1 MARRVIGL
9 DIGTHAVRVA
19 EVELEDPPRVTAF
32 GQVALPY
39 DAMREGEI
47 VDATAVTKA
56 VQRLWSELGIGK
68 GEVRLGIASPR
79 VIVRTVEV
87 PVMSDADLEGA
98 LRFQAGDLL
107 PIPLDEAA
115 FDFQVLEA
123 VPTTA
128 APDAAEGESTEPAE
142 PMQRVLIAAAPRITV
157 EALADAVRAAGVRP
171 AAVDLVPLALVRAL
185 GRRVGN
191 NGPAAEALVSVGSG
205 TTVIVIQESGLPR
218 FVRIVGGGGRA
229 ITNAVEAALD
239 LSTDEAETLKRD
251 PGADPSV
258 AAAVDAAIAGPMRDI
273 VEAVRG
279 SVDFYRG
286 QADAL
291 PVVRVTI
298 TGGASQQ
305 RGLAEAIGDAVDL
318 PCVAAQP
325 RSLITLGDIGFG
337 PDEVPQLDPYLAV
350 PVGLA
355 LAGLAPGR
363 RIDLLGAQGGGL
375 DRRTLATIGAAV
387 GGGLLIV
394 LGLLTLLASSQLS
407 GAQSARDDAQA
418 RNAALEAEAAK
429 YADAQAEAATVEGLR
444 GEAQAVLATDVS
456 WSRMLQEIARTIPND
471 SWLTTFQG
479 TVADGG
485 ASTATSGTTTIAG
498 TTGVTGVPAA
508 GTKIGTA
515 SFGATGLDFT
525 SVASWIQRIG
535 EIPSF
540 TNLWVPNA
548 TKDSGAATSRSL
560 VTYSSTADL
569 TTSAISDRAAKYG
582 AKR

>member
-9 DIGTHAVRVA
+9 DVGTHAVRVA

-39 DAMREGEI
+39 DAMRDGEI
-47 VDATAVTKA
+47 VDAPAVTKA
-56 VQRLWSELGIGK
+56 VERLWTELGLGK

-115 FDFQVLEA
+115 FDFQVLEP
-123 VPTTA
+123 VPA
-128 APDAAEGESTEPAE
+128 APTADAGETGEPAE

-171 AAVDLVPLALVRAL
+171 SAVDLVPLALVRAL

-191 NGPAAEALVSVGSG
+191 NGPAAEALVSIGSG

-229 ITNAVEAALD
+229 ITSAVEAALD

-286 QADAL
+286 QQDAL
-291 PVVRVTI
+291 PVVRVTL

-375 DRRTLATIGAAV
+375 DRRTLVTIGAAV
-387 GGGLLIV
+387 GGGLLVV
-394 LGLLTLLASSQLS
+394 LGLLTFLASSQLS
-407 GAQSARDDAQA
+407 DANSARDAAQA

-444 GEAQAVLATDVS
+444 GEAQSVLATDVS

-479 TVADGG
+479 TVANGG
-485 ASTATSGTTTIAG
+485 TTTATSGTTTIAG
-498 TTGVTGVPAA
+498 ATGVTGAPAA

-548 TKDSGAATSRSL
+548 TKDSGTAASRSL

-582 AKR
+582 TK

>member
-1 MARRVIGL
+1 VARRVIGL
-9 DIGTHAVRVA
+9 DVGTHAVRVA

-56 VQRLWSELGIGK
+56 VQRLWSELNIGK

-87 PVMSDADLEGA
+87 PVMADADLEGV
-98 LRFQAGDLL
+98 LRFQAADLL

-115 FDFQVLEA
+115 FDFQVLES
-123 VPTTA
+123 VPA
-128 APDAAEGESTEPAE
+128 APTADGAEGEPAE

-171 AAVDLVPLALVRAL
+171 AAVDLVPLALVRSL
-185 GRRVGN
+185 GRRVGT

-205 TTVIVIQESGLPR
+205 TTVVVIQESGLPR
-218 FVRIVGGGGRA
+218 FVRIVGGAGRS
-229 ITNAVEAALD
+229 ITTAVESALE
-239 LSTDEAETLKRD
+239 LTTDEAETLKRE
-251 PGADPSV
+251 PGADPAV
-258 AAAVDAAIAGPMRDI
+258 AAAVDAAIAAPMRDI

-286 QADAL
+286 QPEAL
-291 PVVRVTI
+291 PVVRVTL

-305 RGLAEAIGDAVDL
+305 PGLAAAIGDAVDL
-318 PCVAAQP
+318 PCIAAQP
-325 RSLITLGDIGFG
+325 RSLMTIGDIGFTA
-337 PDEVPQLDPYLAV
+337 DEVPMLDPYLPV

-355 LAGLAPGR
+355 LAGMGPGR
-363 RIDLLGAQGGGL
+363 RINLLGAQGAGL
-375 DRRTLATIGAAV
+375 DRRTLTTIGAAV

-394 LGLLTLLASSQLS
+394 LGLLTLLAANQASD
-407 GAQSARDDAQA
+407 ARAARDAAQA

-444 GEAQAVLATDVS
+444 TQAESVLATDVS

-479 TVADGG
+479 TVA
-485 ASTATSGTTTIAG
+485 ATGTSSVATGGTTTIGG
-498 TTGVTGVPAA
+498 TTGPTGAPPAGA
-508 GTKIGTA
+508 KIGTA

-525 SVASWIQRIG
+525 SVAAWIQRIS

-540 TNLWVPNA
+540 ANLWVPNA
-548 TKDSGAATSRSL
+548 TKDAGTAATRSL
-560 VTYSSTADL
+560 VTYSSTADI
-569 TTSAISDRAAKYG
+569 TTSAISDRAEQYG
-582 AKR
+582 GTP

>member
-9 DIGTHAVRVA
+9 DVGTHAVRVA

-39 DAMREGEI
+39 DAMRDGEI
-47 VDATAVTKA
+47 VDAPAVTKA
-56 VQRLWSELGIGK
+56 VERLWTELGLGK

-115 FDFQVLEA
+115 FDFQVLEP
-123 VPTTA
+123 VPA
-128 APDAAEGESTEPAE
+128 APTVDAAETGEPAE

-218 FVRIVGGGGRA
+218 FVCIVGGGGRS
-229 ITNAVEAALD
+229 ITSAVEAALD
-239 LSTDEAETLKRD
+239 LGTDEAETLKRD

-258 AAAVDAAIAGPMRDI
+258 AAAVDAAIVGPMRNI

-286 QADAL
+286 QQDAL
-291 PVVRVTI
+291 PVVRVTV

-375 DRRTLATIGAAV
+375 DRRTLVTIGAAV
-387 GGGLLIV
+387 GGGLLVV
-394 LGLLTLLASSQLS
+394 LGLLTFLASSQLS
-407 GAQSARDDAQA
+407 DANSARDAAQA

-444 GEAQAVLATDVS
+444 GEAQSVLATDVS

-479 TVADGG
+479 TVANGG
-485 ASTATSGTTTIAG
+485 TTTATSGTTTIAG
-498 TTGVTGVPAA
+498 ATGVTGAPAA

-548 TKDSGAATSRSL
+548 TKDSGTAASRSL

-582 AKR
+582 TK

>member
-9 DIGTHAVRVA
+9 DVGTHAVRVA

-56 VQRLWSELGIGK
+56 VQRLWTELGLGK

-87 PVMSDADLEGA
+87 PVMADADLEGA

-107 PIPLDEAA
+107 PIPLEEAA
-115 FDFQVLEA
+115 FDFQVLESVA
-123 VPTTA
+123 A
-128 APDAAEGESTEPAE
+128 APGATGEDGEAAE

-171 AAVDLVPLALVRAL
+171 VAVDLVPLALVRSL
-185 GRRVGN
+185 GRRVGT

-205 TTVIVIQESGLPR
+205 TTVIVVQESGLPR

-229 ITNAVEAALD
+229 ITSAIESALEVDTDAAE
-239 LSTDEAETLKRD
+239 SLKRD
-251 PGADPSV
+251 PAADPST
-258 AAAVDAAIAGPMRDI
+258 AAAIDAAIAGPLRAI

-286 QADAL
+286 QPDSL
-291 PVVRVTI
+291 PVVRITL
-298 TGGASQQ
+298 TGGASLQA
-305 RGLAEAIGDAVDL
+305 GLAEAIGEAVDL

-337 PDEVPQLDPYLAV
+337 ADEIPQLDLYLAV

-363 RIDLLGAQGGGL
+363 RINLLGAQGTTI
-375 DRRTLATIGAAV
+375 DRRTLTTIGAAV
-387 GGGLLIV
+387 GGGLLVV
-394 LGLLTLLASSQLS
+394 LGLLTLLANNQLS
-407 GAQSARDDAQA
+407 DARSARDEAQA

-429 YADAQAEAATVEGLR
+429 YADAQAQAATVEGLR
-444 GEAQAVLATDVS
+444 TQAEAVLATDVS
-456 WSRMLQEIARTIPND
+456 WARMLQEIARTIPND

-479 TVADGG
+479 SVTDTGTSSAG
-485 ASTATSGTTTIAG
+485 TSGTTTIAG
-498 TTGVTGVPAA
+498 TTGVVGTPVA

-515 SFGATGLDFT
+515 SFGVTGLDFT

-548 TKDSGAATSRSL
+548 TKDSSTATSRPL
-560 VTYSSTADL
+560 VTYSSTADV
-569 TTSAISDRAAKYG
+569 TTSAISERAAEYG
-582 AKR
+582 RVR

>member
-9 DIGTHAVRVA
+9 DVGTHAVRVA

-56 VQRLWSELGIGK
+56 VQRLWSELGLGK

-87 PVMSDADLEGA
+87 PVMADADLEGA

-115 FDFQVLEA
+115 FDFQVLESVA
-123 VPTTA
+123 A
-128 APDAAEGESTEPAE
+128 APGATGDDGEPAE
-142 PMQRVLIAAAPRITV
+142 PTQRVLIAAAPRITV

-171 AAVDLVPLALVRAL
+171 AAVDIVPLALVRAL
-185 GRRVGN
+185 GRRVGT
-191 NGPAAEALVSVGSG
+191 NGPAAETLVSVGSG
-205 TTVIVIQESGLPR
+205 TTVIVVQESGLPR

-229 ITNAVEAALD
+229 VTAAVEAALGVA
-239 LSTDEAETLKRD
+239 TDEAETIKRE
-251 PGADPSV
+251 PSADPTV
-258 AAAVDAAIAGPMRDI
+258 AAQVDAAIAQPLRDI

-286 QADAL
+286 QPDAL
-291 PVVRVTI
+291 PVVRITL
-298 TGGASQQ
+298 TGGGSLQH
-305 RGLAEAIGDAVDL
+305 GLAEAIGEAVDL

-363 RIDLLGAQGGGL
+363 RINLLGDQGSTL

-387 GGGLLIV
+387 GGGLLLV
-394 LGLLTLLASSQLS
+394 LGLLTLLANGQLS
-407 GAQSARDDAQA
+407 DARDARDEAQA

-429 YADAQAEAATVEGLR
+429 YADAQAQAATVEGLR
-444 GEAQAVLATDVS
+444 TQAETVLATDVS
-456 WSRMLQEIARTIPND
+456 WARMLQEIARTIPND

-479 TVADGG
+479 SVATAETSSTVAP
-485 ASTATSGTTTIAG
+485 GTTTIAG
-498 TTGVTGVPAA
+498 APGVATTPAA

-548 TKDSGAATSRSL
+548 TKDSSSATSRSL
-560 VTYSSTADL
+560 VTYSSTADI
-569 TTSAISDRAAKYG
+569 TTSAISERAAEFG
-582 AKR
+582 GDR